1 MYYSL
6 FATDYT
12 TSGGETYNYHINS
25 NTYTTGTGDDTV
37 TYTYNSETGRYETD
51 KTNFEEDEQGNYVWS
66 GSDGFNADNVAAN
79 HKIATTDIK
88 EVIYSV
94 RIGNISTE
102 IYFDDSGTES
112 TQDGCYRYYSN
123 GQEIG
128 KPSGSSTVTVTFLSK
143 RESINTNSTGFRP
156 VTAYKDSQGNV
167 YVMSYG
173 TNEQDDTYK
182 KLTYRNLRTGETYVE
197 NDGSFTSG
205 NGVLSEIPSIKV
217 WTTSM
222 TALNRLYFESNL
234 SWLNKI

>member
-1 MYYSL
+1 M
-6 FATDYT
+6 
-12 TSGGETYNYHINS
+12 
-25 NTYTTGTGDDTV
+25 
-37 TYTYNSETGRYETD
+37 
-51 KTNFEEDEQGNYVWS
+51 
-66 GSDGFNADNVAAN
+66 AN
-79 HKIATTDIK
+79 EPTTDIK

-102 IYFDDSGTES
+102 IYFDNGGTS
-112 TQDGCYRYYSN
+112 DNPNDDCYRYYSN

-167 YVMSYG
+167 YVM
-173 TNEQDDTYK
+173 TYNGEG